1 MVVRMVVRVEL
12 DNMGATVLYPPEQ
25 QSAERVALL
34 TGIVQLV
41 STALQRSDSAP
52 LMSNTPNYMKSDK
65 GVVGYIQRTEFLYI
79 CEADNEKEA
88 GSVLSLIIDNI
99 DASEKWLIQLISKA
113 LRKRGREISSLWG

>member
-12 DNMGATVLYPPEQ
+12 DTMDSKVLYPPEE
-25 QSAERVALL
+25 QSAERIALL

-41 STALQRSDSAP
+41 GTALKRDGGSAP
-52 LMSNTPNYMKSDK
+52 AETPNYMKSDK
-65 GVVGYIQRTEFLYI
+65 GVVGYIHRLDYLYI

-88 GSVLSLIIDNI
+88 GSVLSIVVDNVN
-99 DASEKWLIQLISKA
+99 ATVEYLISVITKA

>member
-12 DNMGATVLYPPEQ
+12 NEMGSKVLYPPEE
-25 QSAERVALL
+25 QSAERIALL

-41 STALQRSDSAP
+41 STALKRDGGTAP
-52 LMSNTPNYMKSDK
+52 TETPNYMKSDK
-65 GVVGYIQRTEFLYI
+65 GVVGYIQRTDNLYI

-88 GSVLSLIIDNI
+88 GLVLSIVVDNP
-99 DASEKWLIQLISKA
+99 DASEDYLISTITKA

>member
-12 DNMGATVLYPPEQ
+12 DNMASKVLYPPEE

-41 STALQRSDSAP
+41 STALQRDDSISGSMNA
-52 LMSNTPNYMKSDK
+52 NYMKSDK
-65 GVVGYIQRTEFLYI
+65 GVVGYFQETEYLYI

-88 GSVLSLIIDNI
+88 GSVLSLIMENVN
-99 DASEKWLIQLISKA
+99 ASEQWLSKIIA
-113 LRKRGREISSLWG
+113 KSLRKRGREISSLWG

>member
-12 DNMGATVLYPPEQ
+12 NDMGSKVLYPPEE
-25 QSAERVALL
+25 QSAERIALL

-41 STALQRSDSAP
+41 STALKRDGGTAP
-52 LMSNTPNYMKSDK
+52 DETPNYMKSDK
-65 GVVGYIQRTEFLYI
+65 GVVGYIQRTDNLYI

-88 GSVLSLIIDNI
+88 GSVLSIVVDNVN
-99 DASEKWLIQLISKA
+99 ATEEYLISVIAKA

>member
-12 DNMGATVLYPPEQ
+12 DNMASKVLYPPEE

-41 STALQRSDSAP
+41 STALQRDDSISGSMNA
-52 LMSNTPNYMKSDK
+52 NYMKSDK
-65 GVVGYIQRTEFLYI
+65 GVVGYFQETEYLYI

-88 GSVLSLIIDNI
+88 GSVLSLIMENVN
-99 DASEKWLIQLISKA
+99 ASEQWLSKIIAKA

>member
-12 DNMGATVLYPPEQ
+12 DNMSASVLYPPEE
-25 QSAERVALL
+25 QSVERVALL

-41 STALQRSDSAP
+41 STALQRSDSDP
-52 LMSNTPNYMKSDK
+52 PKSNTPNYMKSDK

-88 GSVLSLIIDNI
+88 GSVLSLIIDNK
-99 DASEKWLIQLISKA
+99 DASEQWLIQLITKA

>member
-12 DNMGATVLYPPEQ
+12 DNMASKVLYPPEE

-41 STALQRSDSAP
+41 STALQRDASISGSMNA
-52 LMSNTPNYMKSDK
+52 NYMKSDK
-65 GVVGYIQRTEFLYI
+65 GVVGYFQETEYLYI

-88 GSVLSLIIDNI
+88 ESVLSLIMENVN
-99 DASEKWLIQLISKA
+99 ASEQWLSKIIAKA

>member
-12 DNMGATVLYPPEQ
+12 DNMGSKVLYPPEE
-25 QSAERVALL
+25 QSAERIALL

-41 STALQRSDSAP
+41 STALKRDGGKAP
-52 LMSNTPNYMKSDK
+52 AETPNYMKSDK
-65 GVVGYIQRTEFLYI
+65 GVVGYIMRTDYLYI

-88 GSVLSLIIDNI
+88 GSVLAIVVDNVNATE
-99 DASEKWLIQLISKA
+99 DYLISVIAKA

>member
-1 MVVRMVVRVEL
+1 MVVRMVVRVVL
-12 DNMGATVLYPPEQ
+12 DNMESKVLYPPEE

-41 STALQRSDSAP
+41 STALQRDGSP
-52 LMSNTPNYMKSDK
+52 SNGEAANYMKSDK

-88 GSVLSLIIDNI
+88 GSVLSLIMENTN
-99 DASEKWLIQLISKA
+99 ATEEWLTKIIAKA

>member
-12 DNMGATVLYPPEQ
+12 DTMGSKVLYPPEE
-25 QSAERVALL
+25 QSAERIALL

-41 STALQRSDSAP
+41 STALKRDGGSTPVD
-52 LMSNTPNYMKSDK
+52 TPNYMKSDK
-65 GVVGYIQRTEFLYI
+65 GVVGYIQRLDFLYI

-88 GSVLSLIIDNI
+88 GSVLSIVIDNI
-99 DASEKWLIQLISKA
+99 NATEEYLITIIAKA

>member
-12 DNMGATVLYPPEQ
+12 ENMSSKVLYPPEE
-25 QSAERVALL
+25 QSVERIALL

-41 STALQRSDSAP
+41 STALKRDGGSTHTE
-52 LMSNTPNYMKSDK
+52 TPNYMKSDK
-65 GVVGYIQRTEFLYI
+65 GVVGYIQRTDFLYI

-88 GSVLSLIIDNI
+88 GSVLSIVVENVNATEEYLINVIT
-99 DASEKWLIQLISKA
+99 KA